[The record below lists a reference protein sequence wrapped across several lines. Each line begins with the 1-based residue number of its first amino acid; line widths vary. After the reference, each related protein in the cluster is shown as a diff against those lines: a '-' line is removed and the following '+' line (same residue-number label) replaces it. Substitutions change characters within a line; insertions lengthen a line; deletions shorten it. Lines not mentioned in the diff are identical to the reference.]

1 MDIATRGEVSLEPV
15 SGNVR
20 PKKLLL
26 RALAGERTERPP
38 IWLMR
43 QAGRYLPEY
52 HRVREAAGGML
63 GLCNSPGHAVE
74 VTLQPIRRFP
84 LDAAILFADLP
95 QVAAALGQTLDYRA
109 GDGPVL
115 TPPVRSA
122 ADIASFLGVSRLH
135 EELAPVYETVRQLAR
150 ALPAEVALI
159 GYAGA
164 PWTIAAY
171 MAEGR
176 GGAASGHSAVKQWAL
191 SDPGAFQPLIDMLTA
206 AVTQFLDRQIEA
218 GAEAV
223 QLFDTWAGILPD
235 TFFERWCARPAAAIT
250 AALKAKPPDG
260 PVIAFPR
267 GAGLGYDGFAEAT
280 GADCIG
286 LDATVPLEW
295 AAQRLQRGLRRCVQ
309 GNLDPQLLVVGGP
322 ALTAETDRILR
333 ALSGGPFVFN
343 LGHGIVK
350 TTPPE
355 HVSALAKQVRAWT
368 TPADTPG
375 PPESGED
382 TTPETPE

>member
-1 MDIATRGEVSLEPV
+1 
-15 SGNVR
+15 
-20 PKKLLL
+20 
-26 RALAGERTERPP
+26 
-38 IWLMR
+38 MR

-52 HRVREAAGGML
+52 HRVREAAGGMV
-63 GLCNSPGHAVE
+63 GLCNSPEHAVE

-95 QVAAALGQTLDYRA
+95 QVAAALGQTLEYRA

-115 TPPVRSA
+115 TPPVRST
-122 ADIASFLGVSRLH
+122 ADIAEFLSVSRLH
-135 EELAPVYETVRQLAR
+135 EELAPIYETVRQLTR
-150 ALPAEVALI
+150 ALPPEVALI

-164 PWTIAAY
+164 PWTIATY
-171 MAEGR
+171 MVEGR
-176 GGAASGHSAVKQWAL
+176 GGGASEHSVVKQWAL
-191 SDPGAFQPLIDMLTA
+191 SDPDGFQPLIGVLTA
-206 AVTQFLDRQIEA
+206 AVAQFLDRQIEA

-235 TFFERWCARPAAAIT
+235 ALFERWCARPAAAII
-250 AALKAKPPDG
+250 AALKEKHPDV

-286 LDATVPLEW
+286 LDPTVPLEW
-295 AAQRLQRGLRRCVQ
+295 AAQKLQRGLGRCVQ
-309 GNLDPQLLVVGGP
+309 GNLDPQLLVAGGP
-322 ALTAETDRILR
+322 ALHAEADRILR
-333 ALSGGPFVFN
+333 ALSEGPFVFN

-355 HVSALAKQVRAWT
+355 HVTALAGQVRSWT
-368 TPADTPG
+368 TPVPPG
-375 PPESGED
+375 RPE
-382 TTPETPE
+382 

>member
-1 MDIATRGEVSLEPV
+1 MDIDTRGEVSQKRV
-15 SGNVR
+15 SGNVQ

-52 HRVREAAGGML
+52 HRVRETAGGMVE
-63 GLCNSPGHAVE
+63 LCNSPEHAVE

-95 QVAAALGQTLDYRA
+95 QVAAALGQTLEYRV

-115 TPPVRSA
+115 APPVRSA
-122 ADIASFLGVSRLH
+122 ADIADFLSTSRLH
-135 EELAPVYETVRQLAR
+135 EELAPVYETVRQLTR
-150 ALPAEVALI
+150 ALPPEVALI

-164 PWTIAAY
+164 PWTIATY
-171 MAEGR
+171 MVEGR
-176 GGAASGHSAVKQWAL
+176 GGGASEHAIVKQWAF
-191 SDPGAFQPLIDMLTA
+191 SDPDGFQPLIDMLTT
-206 AVTQFLDRQIEA
+206 AVTQFLGRQIEA

-223 QLFDTWAGILPD
+223 QLFESWAGILPD
-235 TFFERWCARPAAAIT
+235 ALFQRWCVKPAAAII
-250 AALKAKPPDG
+250 AALKAKHPEV

-267 GAGLGYDGFAEAT
+267 GAGLAYDGFAEAT

-295 AAQRLQRGLRRCVQ
+295 AAQKIQRGLGRCVQ
-309 GNLDPQLLVVGGP
+309 GNPTLNSWSP
-322 ALTAETDRILR
+322 AARHSTPKQTASC
-333 ALSGGPFVFN
+333 AP
-343 LGHGIVK
+343 
-350 TTPPE
+350 
-355 HVSALAKQVRAWT
+355 
-368 TPADTPG
+368 
-375 PPESGED
+375 
-382 TTPETPE
+382 

>member
-1 MDIATRGEVSLEPV
+1 MDVGTQGDADPRRVPG
-15 SGNVR
+15 GVR
-20 PKKLLL
+20 PRKLLL

-52 HRVREAAGGML
+52 HRVRAAAGGMV
-63 GLCNSPGHAVE
+63 GLCTSPEHAVE

-95 QVAAALGQTLDYRA
+95 QVAAALGQTLDYLA
-109 GDGPVL
+109 GEGPVL
-115 TPPVRSA
+115 TPPVRST
-122 ADIASFLGVSRLH
+122 ADIAEFLGVSRLH
-135 EELAPVYETVRQLAR
+135 EELAPIYETVRRLTR
-150 ALPAEVALI
+150 ALPPEVTLI

-164 PWTIAAY
+164 PWTIATY
-171 MAEGR
+171 MVEGR
-176 GGAASGHSAVKQWAL
+176 GASEHSVVKQWAL
-191 SDPGAFQPLIDMLTA
+191 SDPDGFQPLIDLLTA
-206 AVTQFLDRQIEA
+206 AVTQFLDRQVEA

-235 TFFERWCARPAAAIT
+235 ALFERWCVKPVAAII
-250 AALKAKPPDG
+250 AALKAKHPDV

-267 GAGLGYDGFAEAT
+267 GAGLAYDGFAEAT

-295 AAQRLQRGLRRCVQ
+295 AAQTVQRGLGRCVQ
-309 GNLDPQLLVVGGP
+309 GNLDPQFLVVGGP
-322 ALTAETDRILR
+322 ALQAETDRILR
-333 ALSGGPFVFN
+333 ALSAGPFVFN

-355 HVSALAKQVRAWT
+355 HVTALVEQVRAWT
-368 TPADTPG
+368 TPA
-375 PPESGED
+375 PPER
-382 TTPETPE
+382 PE

>member
-1 MDIATRGEVSLEPV
+1 
-15 SGNVR
+15 
-20 PKKLLL
+20 
-26 RALAGERTERPP
+26 
-38 IWLMR
+38 MR

-52 HRVREAAGGML
+52 HRVREAAGGMV
-63 GLCNSPGHAVE
+63 GLCNSPERAVE

-122 ADIASFLGVSRLH
+122 ADIAGFLSVSRLH
-135 EELAPVYETVRQLAR
+135 EELAPVYETVRQLTR
-150 ALPAEVALI
+150 ALPPEVALI

-164 PWTIAAY
+164 PWTIATY
-171 MAEGR
+171 MVEGR
-176 GGAASGHSAVKQWAL
+176 GGGTSEHSVVKQWAL
-191 SDPGAFQPLIDMLTA
+191 GDPDGFQPLIDLLTT
-206 AVTQFLDRQIEA
+206 AVTQFLNRQIEA

-223 QLFDTWAGILPD
+223 QLFDTWAGILPAHL
-235 TFFERWCARPAAAIT
+235 FERWCAKPAAAIIAT
-250 AALKAKPPDG
+250 LKDKHPDV

-267 GAGLGYDGFAEAT
+267 GAGLAYDGFAETT

-286 LDATVPLEW
+286 LDTTVPLQW
-295 AAQRLQRGLRRCVQ
+295 AAQKLQDGLGRCVQ
-309 GNLDPQLLVVGGP
+309 GNLDPQLLAAGGP
-322 ALTAETDRILR
+322 ALHTETDRILR

-343 LGHGIVK
+343 LGHGIIR

-355 HVSALAKQVRAWT
+355 HVTALTEQVRAWT
-368 TPADTPG
+368 TPA
-375 PPESGED
+375 PPD
-382 TTPETPE
+382 RLQ

>member
-1 MDIATRGEVSLEPV
+1 MDIDTRGEAVSLRREPV
-15 SGNVR
+15 GVQ

-52 HRVREAAGGML
+52 HRVREAAGGMV
-63 GLCNSPGHAVE
+63 GLCNSPEHAVE

-95 QVAAALGQTLDYRA
+95 QVAAALGQTLEYRA

-122 ADIASFLGVSRLH
+122 ADIAEFLSDSRLH
-135 EELAPVYETVRQLAR
+135 EELAPVYETVRQLTR
-150 ALPAEVALI
+150 ALPSEVALI

-164 PWTIAAY
+164 PWTIATY
-171 MAEGR
+171 MVEGR
-176 GGAASGHSAVKQWAL
+176 GGGASEHAAVKQWAL
-191 SDPGAFQPLIDMLTA
+191 SDPDGFQPLINVLTT
-206 AVTQFLDRQIEA
+206 AVTQFLSRQIEA

-223 QLFDTWAGILPD
+223 QLFDSWAGILPG
-235 TFFERWCARPAAAIT
+235 RPLR
-250 AALKAKPPDG
+250 ALVRQADRHHHRGAEGGTRTSPSSPS
-260 PVIAFPR
+260 PR
-267 GAGLGYDGFAEAT
+267 GAGLAYDGFAEAT

-295 AAQRLQRGLRRCVQ
+295 AAQKVQRNLGRCVQ
-309 GNLDPQLLVVGGP
+309 GNLDPQLLV
-322 ALTAETDRILR
+322 
-333 ALSGGPFVFN
+333 
-343 LGHGIVK
+343 
-350 TTPPE
+350 
-355 HVSALAKQVRAWT
+355 AKQSRAPRRDRPHPARPERRAVRVQ
-368 TPADTPG
+368 PG
-375 PPESGED
+375 VRHRQDHAPRSMSPP
-382 TTPETPE
+382 